1 MIKIALVEIGSC
13 HYQSQ
18 GKNDTIDCYWYEDTI
33 TDEEFDREIKDL
45 RDFYDL
51 VIYPERK

>member
-33 TDEEFDREIKDL
+33 TDKEFDREIKDL
-45 RDFYDL
+45 REFYDL